1 VSSEAGPFPD
11 GKPRCGWCNPKN
23 PAYVAYHDG
32 EWGRLDRT
40 DDAYLFEMLALESF
54 QAGLSWECILNKRAD
69 FREAYDGFDWRKI
82 AGYDAEKCAALAQD
96 ARLVRNRSKIA
107 ATVGNARVF
116 ESIRREFGG
125 FHPYLCAFTHGRVF
139 TETGR
144 ATSPLSD
151 ALSADLRKRGMKYAG
166 SVIVYSYLQAIGI
179 VRSHDASCWLHESET

>member
-1 VSSEAGPFPD
+1 MSSEAGPFPD

-82 AGYDAEKCAALAQD
+82 AGYDAD
-96 ARLVRNRSKIA
+96 
-107 ATVGNARVF
+107 
-116 ESIRREFGG
+116 
-125 FHPYLCAFTHGRVF
+125 GRVF